1 MQRFI
6 IEDLSDKMGDQV
18 AAAVNTFKELAEIP
32 SVSSA
37 EIVRSSDGERKCE
50 LTSLAAI
57 KQST

>member
-1 MQRFI
+1 
-6 IEDLSDKMGDQV
+6 MGDQV